1 MLRKIYKAASQHH
14 MALCRQSLFCSQV
27 GGINKKQKQKPFNSV
42 VISAPLFFKYLA
54 NLGERQDQNAG

>member
-1 MLRKIYKAASQHH
+1 